1 MSFTTKIIFIITY
14 VFSKLANAIPEHFAA
29 IIQKLFIFYI
39 LLFTLA
45 PAYDKIDLP

>member
-29 IIQKLFIFYI
+29 IIQKLFIFLHFIIYLSPGI
-39 LLFTLA
+39 
-45 PAYDKIDLP
+45 